1 MVSIELHN
9 IRLHAYHGLYDGEE
23 KTGSPYEVSLKV
35 TYDEGD
41 VKFDHLK
48 HTINYVEV
56 FEIVKQRMK
65 VPTPLLEKLAEDIIR
80 TLKLQ
85 YPFATEV
92 VISIYKLEPPIE
104 NIQGKLGVTMHK
116 RFDV

>member
-9 IRLHAYHGLYDGEE
+9 IRLHAYHGLYAGEE
-23 KTGSPYEVSLKV
+23 KTGSPYEVSLTV

-41 VKFDHLK
+41 VKFDDLR
-48 HTINYVEV
+48 HTINYVDV

-65 VPTPLLEKLAEDIIR
+65 IATPLLEKVAEGIIHQ
-80 TLKLQ
+80 LKHQ
-85 YPFATEV
+85 YPFAIEATV
-92 VISIYKLEPPIE
+92 SIYKLEPPIE